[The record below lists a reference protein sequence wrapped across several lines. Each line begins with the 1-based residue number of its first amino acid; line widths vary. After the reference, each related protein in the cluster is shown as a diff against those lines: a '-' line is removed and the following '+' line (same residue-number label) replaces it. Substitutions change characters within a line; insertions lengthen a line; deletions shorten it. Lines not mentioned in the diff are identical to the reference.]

1 MKNRLLIK
9 HIALLLFIGLAFWG
23 CEDESEPSL
32 MGTWEYVDYEVII
45 KQLSDSLYL
54 NEIDSITA
62 DGHQYR
68 IELPFVFTFTE
79 DSAKTTGGV
88 YESYSISNDTLKLHY
103 FSPRFEL
110 IDDILRIEAGSIVTD
125 STGAL
130 KYEYDEWWMF
140 DRM

>member
-1 MKNRLLIK
+1 MKKYLLPF
-9 HIALLLFIGLAFWG
+9 LFLCFWS

-32 MGTWEYVDYEVII
+32 IGTWEYVDYEVII
-45 KQLSDSLYL
+45 KQLSDSLSL

-88 YESYSISNDTLKLHY
+88 YESYSISNDTLKLQY
-103 FSPRFEL
+103 INPRFEL
-110 IDDILRIEAGSIVTD
+110 INDILRIEVGSIVTG